1 MTDQEPAERPPAGLP
16 MIRAIAMPAD
26 ANPNG
31 DIFGGWLMSQMDL
44 AGGSLAARVARG
56 RCVTVSVDAMSFISP
71 VKIGDEVSVYC
82 TLVSTGRTSIKI
94 SVEAW
99 RRVRITEEEYRVT
112 KAVFTFVAID
122 AEGRKRPLISSED

>member
-1 MTDQEPAERPPAGLP
+1 MNAQAEYPPAGLP
-16 MIRAIAMPAD
+16 MVRAIAMPAD

-44 AGGSLAARVARG
+44 AAGNLAARVAHG
-56 RCVTVSVDAMSFISP
+56 RCATVSVDAMSFISP

-82 TLVSTGRTSIKI
+82 SLVGTGRTSMKI

-99 RRVRITEEEYRVT
+99 RRARSTEEEFRVT

-122 AEGRKRPLISSED
+122 SEGRPRVLGLPGS